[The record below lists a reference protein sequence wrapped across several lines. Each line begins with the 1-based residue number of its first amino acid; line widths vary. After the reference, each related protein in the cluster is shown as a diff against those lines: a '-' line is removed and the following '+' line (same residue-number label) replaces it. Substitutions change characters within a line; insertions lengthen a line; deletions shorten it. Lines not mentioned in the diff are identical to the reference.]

1 MYMPDAR
8 FEMGTPQSIRGSE
21 HYGFWLTTAEK
32 KLLAVVRSMNCVA
45 EMKRSRQ
52 TGKVLVAI
60 NEDHDPDEAWHWIRA
75 ELEDAVNEVQL
86 DSIWEDAIKWIL

>member
-1 MYMPDAR
+1 MNMPDGR
-8 FEMGTPQSIRGSE
+8 FEMGTPQAMRGSQ
-21 HYGFWLTTAEK
+21 HYGFWLTTAER
-32 KLLAVVRSMNCVA
+32 KLLVRVRSMNCVA

-60 NEDHDPDEAWHWIRA
+60 NESHDPDEAWHWIRA

-86 DSIWEDAIKWIL
+86 DSIWEDAIKWLL